1 VTDQPDPVNDA
12 LRLRASDADREKVAG
27 LLRDAFAEGR
37 ISPVEHEERLA
48 EVYRAATYAELLPVL
63 QDLPLPPGS
72 FTVPGAGQV
81 VAVSHGAGV
90 DRRGDEQLAMID
102 PSRADAGKG
111 SAVAVMSET
120 KRLGRWVVAPE
131 STAVAFMGAVE
142 LDLSQAVLTSMT
154 TEIQAFAL
162 MGAIRITV
170 PDGVVVQSSV
180 VAIMG
185 ACSEPPDDPPTGAPI
200 VKVSGVAFM
209 GEVSVKRTDR
219 RWTS

>member
-1 VTDQPDPVNDA
+1 
-12 LRLRASDADREKVAG
+12 
-27 LLRDAFAEGR
+27 
-37 ISPVEHEERLA
+37 
-48 EVYRAATYAELLPVL
+48 
-63 QDLPLPPGS
+63 
-72 FTVPGAGQV
+72 
-81 VAVSHGAGV
+81 
-90 DRRGDEQLAMID
+90 
-102 PSRADAGKG
+102 
-111 SAVAVMSET
+111 
-120 KRLGRWVVAPE
+120 
-131 STAVAFMGAVE
+131 
-142 LDLSQAVLTSMT
+142 MT